1 VTHLGHA
8 EQHAIAVPAFLSLQ
22 RLFHPAACT
31 AFVHGRFIAVQTNMA
46 PQGAMQLEIKKAQAA
61 FSTWPWRV

>member
-1 VTHLGHA
+1 LATLNNT
-8 EQHAIAVPAFLSLQ
+8 QLLCQ
-22 RLFHPAACT
+22 LFSACT
-31 AFVHGRFIAVQTNMA
+31 DYSILRHALLLCMAALLLCKTNMA